1 MNMNSGLGI
10 MLLFLACSSQTAVAP
25 GSEMTLAVGE
35 SRRVDPGGLDVRFA
49 AVTADSRCPRSVR
62 CVWAGDGAVR
72 LDVTRGEES
81 ATVTVHTS
89 GGRDMPSEADALGHR
104 FTLVELAPYP
114 DTPQSI
120 EPDEYRAT
128 VVVTAL

>member
-1 MNMNSGLGI
+1 

-35 SRRVDPGGLDVRFA
+35 SKRVDPGGLDVLFA
-49 AVTADSRCPRSVR
+49 AVTADSRCPRSVQ

-72 LDVTRGEES
+72 LDVTLGGES
-81 ATVTVHTS
+81 ATVVVHTS
-89 GGRDMPSEADALGHR
+89 GRPDMPSEADAFGHR
-104 FTLVELAPYP
+104 FKLVELAPYP

-120 EPDEYRAT
+120 EANAYRAT
-128 VVVTAL
+128 VVVTAH